1 MKLKIGARRHEAN
14 EWLTSS
20 KIPQFQCQVFST
32 ADAHIAYWC
41 HNSKSSE
48 CRDLYTGLS
57 PMSSASS
64 PDRGR
69 CVPKTSQ
76 TVRSLWKRALPSWSV
91 RFAYTAW
98 IKGLSFLPFH
108 GTVGL
113 RTFLRFGCLNVLG
126 PISPNDFHSM
136 MTSSN
141 GNIFRVTGP
150 LCGEFTCHRWIPL
163 TKASDMELWCFLR
176 SATEQTFK
184 QTIKTPVIWDA
195 IELIMTSL

>member
-1 MKLKIGARRHEAN
+1 MLELWISIISITDWWIAMIE
-14 EWLTSS
+14 EWIS
-20 KIPQFQCQVFST
+20 
-32 ADAHIAYWC
+32 
-41 HNSKSSE
+41 
-48 CRDLYTGLS
+48 
-57 PMSSASS
+57 
-64 PDRGR
+64 
-69 CVPKTSQ
+69 
-76 TVRSLWKRALPSWSV
+76 
-91 RFAYTAW
+91 

-195 IELIMTSL
+195 IPLIMTSLECTFPAWLKFHFVVFHFLVIRTNFAHALTAYMGLVSYLSCAKIVAT

>member
-20 KIPQFQCQVFST
+20 KIPQFQCQVFSA

-48 CRDLYTGLS
+48 CRDLHTGLS

-69 CVPKTSQ
+69 CVPNTSQ
-76 TVRSLWKRALPSWSV
+76 TVRSLWKRAFPSWNV

-98 IKGLSFLPFH
+98 SERLLVKPQRPHTDLCAEPAGVWNRLQGGRNRAPTTTSLFHTPTGSAHRSVPQGLYTASLVSLKDALI
-108 GTVGL
+108 GW
-113 RTFLRFGCLNVLG
+113 
-126 PISPNDFHSM
+126 S
-136 MTSSN
+136 
-141 GNIFRVTGP
+141 
-150 LCGEFTCHRWIPL
+150 
-163 TKASDMELWCFLR
+163 ASDY
-176 SATEQTFK
+176 
-184 QTIKTPVIWDA
+184 DA
-195 IELIMTSL
+195 PI